1 MAEVAASVISITHA
15 VCMLIEVTQKAIK
28 YIEEVRSIKE
38 PIEKLLVQVKD
49 LHGVIEMVESSCE
62 KAETVLDSG
71 SKSLHQV
78 RKALVD
84 CTVLMEDLKL
94 IASDLAD
101 LKSVTWQ
108 QKYEVK
114 RRLDRLKGKIQTAN
128 SSIQWNIGR
137 LNIGLHCI
145 NTEIHTKINA
155 TRRTSEMTS
164 ESQTMALPVEIQ
176 IAQEHNISPLS
187 RAFSDAD
194 TIFGPDPD
202 LDLRTFPAS
211 SSMSPRPSISST
223 MSHTPSRQYDRSD
236 SVTSATELT
245 PLTSKNDW
253 KDFEF
258 HIMKCV
264 GEQGRIEELRTILQ
278 RHSDGVALARSTDTM
293 DRTPLHSAALRGD
306 VDLGRI
312 LINEYQ
318 ADVNAK
324 DAKPNSV
331 LDLAVAN
338 RKTDFVALLL
348 KHNVNEGTISKKNET
363 SFVKMKRTI
372 KHKSRTVSQG
382 SQQGGIT

>member
-1 MAEVAASVISITHA
+1 MAELAASVISIAHA
-15 VCMLIEVTQKAIK
+15 VCMLIENTQKAIK
-28 YIEEVRSIKE
+28 YIEEIKSINE
-38 PIEKLLVQVKD
+38 PIDKLLVQVKD
-49 LHGVIEMVESSCE
+49 LHGLIGMVESSCE

-71 SKSLHQV
+71 SKSLRQV

-84 CTVLMEDLKL
+84 CKGLLKDLKP
-94 IASDLAD
+94 IAHDLAA
-101 LKSVTWQ
+101 LESVTWQ

-114 RRLDRLKGKIQTAN
+114 RRLDRLKGKIETAN
-128 SSIQWNIGR
+128 NSIQWNMGR

-145 NTEIHTKINA
+145 NTDIHTEMNA
-155 TRRTSEMTS
+155 TRRTSETTS
-164 ESQTMALPVEIQ
+164 EAQVMALPVEIQ
-176 IAQEHNISPLS
+176 TAQEHNLPPLS

-202 LDLRTFPAS
+202 LDLRTFPTS

-223 MSHTPSRQYDRSD
+223 MSHTPSIQYDRSD

-258 HIMKCV
+258 HIMKSV
-264 GEQGRIEELRTILQ
+264 GRQGRMEELRAILR

-306 VDLGRI
+306 VDLGTI

-324 DAKPNSV
+324 DAKPNSI

-348 KHNVNEGTISKKNET
+348 KHSVNEGSISKKNES
-363 SFVKMKRTI
+363 SFIKMKRTI
-372 KHKSRTVSQG
+372 KHKNRALGQSSQA
-382 SQQGGIT
+382 GGIT